1 MFISRE
7 LLLSSASFFGV
18 ELTDEQVDMFDS
30 YAVML
35 RDYNEKVNLTAITD
49 PDGIVIKHFADSF
62 ALFKYAGIKNG
73 IKIADV
79 GTGAGFPGS
88 ALLIADNSLKVTM
101 FDAVNKKLDFIRF
114 ALSELGLSADVV
126 HIRAEDA
133 GRKKEYRESFD
144 LVTARA
150 VAQLRVLSEYC
161 VPLVKVGGVFASM
174 KGEIS
179 DEEKQTGLSALNN
192 IGMKIYD
199 TVSYNIPTGEA
210 RNIFLSKKISHTS
223 PKYPRNTAQI
233 SKKTL

>member
-35 RDYNEKVNLTAITD
+35 CDYNEKVNLTAITD
-49 PDGIVIKHFADSF
+49 PDGIVIKHFADSL

-133 GRKKEYRESFD
+133 GRQREYREIFD

-161 VPLVKVGGVFASM
+161 VPLVKVGGVFAPM
-174 KGEIS
+174 KGDIS
-179 DEEKQTGLSALNN
+179 DEEKKTGLSALNN
-192 IGMKIYD
+192 IGMKLYD

-233 SKKTL
+233 SKKPL